1 MRKPLTAGNWKT
13 NKTVGEA
20 RDLVDQILR
29 ELGDFQGVDVVLCPP
44 FTALAVVSEAITG
57 LSLIH
62 I

>member
-1 MRKPLTAGNWKT
+1 M

-44 FTALAVVSEAITG
+44 FTALAVVSEAIIRCSRMRRSTSKK
-57 LSLIH
+57 SLRR
-62 I
+62 